1 MIITDLVPSFIIILH
16 HKSVNKDDNVRII
29 RTVMMINGN
38 KVIDTKLYT
47 DIINSEGYNF
57 DYDNQNISN
66 SNYDNKNDID
76 EKENKSIT
84 NDTIYYSDYN

>member
-1 MIITDLVPSFIIILH
+1 MMII
-16 HKSVNKDDNVRII
+16 
-29 RTVMMINGN
+29 GN

-47 DIINSEGYNF
+47 EIINSEGYNF

-76 EKENKSIT
+76 EKGNKSIT